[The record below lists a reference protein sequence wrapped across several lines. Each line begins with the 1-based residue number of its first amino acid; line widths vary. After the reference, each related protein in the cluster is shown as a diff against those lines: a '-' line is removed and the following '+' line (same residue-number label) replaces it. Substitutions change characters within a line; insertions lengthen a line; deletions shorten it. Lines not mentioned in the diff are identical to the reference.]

1 MFLLLLD
8 FRLVGRLKTLAIW
21 LKRRIPAGIVFA
33 DRTTV
38 MAGRIGQSWANF
50 RSPRACAMG
59 LPAFASEAGT
69 ATAGT
74 IRLGARFVHV
84 QSTAIEVHAVDGGDG
99 FIALSVV
106 CHLHEAEASCLTGVA
121 IRNDV
126 DTIDRAVGFE
136 QRTDRFFRSPKTE
149 VSNVNVLQLYFPLLI

>member
-1 MFLLLLD
+1 L
-8 FRLVGRLKTLAIW
+8 
-21 LKRRIPAGIVFA
+21 
-33 DRTTV
+33 
-38 MAGRIGQSWANF
+38 
-50 RSPRACAMG
+50 G